1 MSTTSVDEAFKANEA
16 LDIKIELEP
25 VTTSTSADA
34 ERPCLTGRRLTVLTI
49 GLAIAV
55 FLSSL
60 DAIIVS
66 TSLAT
71 IAEDLQAFQKS
82 SWVVSSYLT
91 TYFSFLII
99 WAKIS
104 DLVGR
109 KVMLITALAI
119 FLAFSG
125 GCGGAQTALQLVVL
139 RAFQGIGGAG
149 IFSMVPIITAEMVHP
164 DQYAV
169 YNAIMAVSIAVS
181 FLLGPLIGGA
191 IVDHTSWRWIFYIN
205 LPAGAAGILLIWL
218 SMPGAFPDV
227 SHPTALWSFP
237 KNVDFRGRV
246 DYPGF
251 GLLLAASIFLI
262 VAIEEA
268 AVLYTWGDA
277 VVIALLA
284 LSAVLLGVFLNWIW
298 FLHRSGSSRE
308 PVFSWVFVKNRVF
321 MGMCLLTLLSGVPL
335 TTLVL
340 ELPGR
345 FQILNDTSALASGV
359 RILPLTLTIAIS
371 SAVAGA
377 LTARGRVPPFV
388 VFSIAAVLQVVGL
401 GLLYSVP
408 ADSPLSA
415 RLYGYQTLIGTG
427 VGMSLA
433 TAILT
438 VPSLVEERGMSAAL
452 GGITQLRVLGG
463 AVGLSVA
470 TNLLNNTVQD
480 RLRGQVGP
488 DALHNIMKNVSSMAT
503 LPESTQMLVRAAF
516 ADGYQRQLLM
526 VLGFC
531 AVEILALGI
540 MWERP
545 MRRLV

>member
-1 MSTTSVDEAFKANEA
+1 MSAMSVDEEFKANRA
-16 LDIKIELEP
+16 LEVEIELEP
-25 VTTSTSADA
+25 ASTNTSADQ
-34 ERPCLTGRRLTVLTI
+34 EKPCLKGWRLKILTT
-49 GLAIAV
+49 GLAIAA

-71 IAEDLQAFQKS
+71 IAEDLQAFEKS

-109 KVMLITALAI
+109 KVMLITALVV
-119 FLAFSG
+119 FLGFSG
-125 GCGGAQTALQLVVL
+125 GCGGAQTALQLIVL

-164 DQYAV
+164 DDYAV
-169 YNAIMAVSIAVS
+169 YNAIMAFSIAMS

-205 LPAGAAGILLIWL
+205 LPAGAVGILLIWL

-227 SHPTALWSFP
+227 STPTSLWSLP
-237 KNVDFRGRV
+237 KDMGFRGRV

-251 GLLLAASIFLI
+251 GLLLAASVFLI

-277 VVIALLA
+277 VVIVLLA
-284 LSAVLLGVFLNWIW
+284 LSVVLLGAFLTWIW
-298 FLHRSGSSRE
+298 VLHRSESSRE
-308 PVFSWVFVKNRVF
+308 PVFLWEFVKNRVF
-321 MGMCLLTLLSGVPL
+321 MGMCLMALLSGVPL

-345 FQILNDTSALASGV
+345 FQILNDTSALVSGI
-359 RILPLTLTIAIS
+359 RILPFTLTIAVS
-371 SAVAGA
+371 SALAGG
-377 LTARGRVPPFV
+377 LTARGRVPPFI
-388 VFSIAAVLQVVGL
+388 VFSIAAVLQIVGL

-415 RLYGYQTLIGTG
+415 GLYGYQSLIGTG

-438 VPSLVEERGMSAAL
+438 VPSLIGDKGMSAAL
-452 GGITQLRVLGG
+452 GSITQLRVLGS

-480 RLRGQVGP
+480 RLRNQIGP
-488 DALHNIMKNVSSMAT
+488 DVLHNIMKNVSSMAM
-503 LPESTQMLVRAAF
+503 LPEPTQMLVRAAF
-516 ADGYQRQLLM
+516 ASGYQRQLLM

-531 AVEILALGI
+531 AAEILALGI